1 MQTIFAKPE
10 VESWHCIQNL
20 ILRTCQDSLGGNAKT
35 TLLVCCSPSMQDAQE
50 TLSSLR
56 FGSRAK
62 GVINTV
68 QARP

>member
-1 MQTIFAKPE
+1 M
-10 VESWHCIQNL
+10 
-20 ILRTCQDSLGGNAKT
+20 RMRQDSLGGNAKT

-68 QARP
+68 QACPPQS